1 MRNFLIG
8 IVIFFTVMILADII
22 FGKIMFY
29 AESQSSSKNYHCMYA
44 ADEDI
49 LILGSSFAVRNI
61 VPSIIEDSL
70 GISCYNAGEA
80 GNGALVAWARYNM
93 FINNHMPKLIIYT
106 LTPGYDY
113 IKSDD
118 YSKYLNTL
126 KPYYRKEKSITNMYD
141 NLMN

>member
-1 MRNFLIG
+1 
-8 IVIFFTVMILADII
+8 MILADII

-70 GISCYNAGEA
+70 GISCYNAGSRSSRGRA
-80 GNGALVAWARYNM
+80 GRART
-93 FINNHMPKLIIYT
+93 IRR
-106 LTPGYDY
+106 
-113 IKSDD
+113 KSRRR
-118 YSKYLNTL
+118 
-126 KPYYRKEKSITNMYD
+126 P
-141 NLMN
+141 